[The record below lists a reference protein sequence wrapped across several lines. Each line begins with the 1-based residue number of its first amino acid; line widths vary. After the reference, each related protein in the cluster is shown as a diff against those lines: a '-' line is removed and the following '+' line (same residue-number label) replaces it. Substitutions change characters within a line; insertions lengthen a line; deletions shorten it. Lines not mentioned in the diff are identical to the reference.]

1 MSIRKTDADCLEFAK
16 DGFGILLGICKRW
29 ISGQKHFAKGCP
41 LKEKAAATRQLR
53 WNKGSTWKLTVWK
66 EIDNLKKDM
75 NALMQELVKLK

>member
-1 MSIRKTDADCLEFAK
+1 MIISQVIHTKQHYSIPLCVCVSILKIINSRFPVSIRKTDADCLEFAK

-53 WNKGSTWKLTVWK
+53 
-66 EIDNLKKDM
+66 
-75 NALMQELVKLK
+75 